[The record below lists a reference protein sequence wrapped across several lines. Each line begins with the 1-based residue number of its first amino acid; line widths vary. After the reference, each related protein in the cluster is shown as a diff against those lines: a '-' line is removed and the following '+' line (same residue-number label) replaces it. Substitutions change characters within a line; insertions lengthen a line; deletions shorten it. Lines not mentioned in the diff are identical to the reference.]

1 VRPVTNGDT
10 RMALDD
16 HTVRVSSPI
25 SRRSIVRTGVKLAY
39 ATPLV
44 AASMRIGAETV
55 GAVSGDGCPECYV
68 FSTDYGRC
76 IREAVLLVHGE
87 CPCGFDPEN
96 DQCVKDG
103 CRDCFDNV
111 GGICV
116 PELVPPAN
124 GRCQCGFEEFG
135 GICVPRYPDL

>member
-1 VRPVTNGDT
+1 MRAVATGDSC
-10 RMALDD
+10 MALDD
-16 HTVRVSSPI
+16 QTVRRPSPI

-55 GAVSGDGCPECYV
+55 GAVSGDGCPACYV

-76 IREAVLLVHGE
+76 IREAVLLVRGE
-87 CPCGFDPEN
+87 CPCGFEPEN

-103 CRDCFDNV
+103 CRDCFENI

-116 PELVPPAN
+116 PELFPPAN
-124 GRCQCGFEEFG
+124 GRCQCGFEEIG
-135 GICVPRYPDL
+135 GICVPRYPVP